1 MWHQTAGDAAVF
13 SLGYHCFDQRLII
26 IELEMAGTGALIKAI
41 VALNGKDFF
50 RYKTRFAELAINIG
64 GEHEIIFGLNQV
76 MQFQIELGS
85 RRLVAVD
92 LNMLCPVGP
101 FSSSVGKG

>member
-41 VALNGKDFF
+41 VCLLYTSENGDQH
-50 RYKTRFAELAINIG
+50 TAA
-64 GEHEIIFGLNQV
+64 
-76 MQFQIELGS
+76 
-85 RRLVAVD
+85 
-92 LNMLCPVGP
+92 
-101 FSSSVGKG
+101 